1 MSWVRATV
9 WCKTN
14 MTYSGNAVTSLGI
27 GAHLDPLNLPSLPMV
42 EQIITKTCPGFNGVA
57 E

>member
-1 MSWVRATV
+1 
-9 WCKTN
+9 